1 MSRFENTI
9 PDAYNP
15 VAFDD
20 LKREFFA
27 EKPKDVDGVANAS
40 ALYYQNWILKKVF
53 SIFEFKGLPEK
64 WDLDYML
71 TALFLDGHFA
81 ITDTEIGVLP
91 LKCGVTGINVFNH
104 PTEVIIANPV
114 LGSLR
119 REIQPLDGNL
129 TLAGKSKNPPCALVK
144 LQYNY
149 QGIWSMILRYASILS
164 MCDSAIAVNLMNSKV
179 AFIGLAADKKQAQTM
194 KKMYDMISAGNPAV
208 FVKGDVVNQESFFF
222 NHVKENFAAND
233 IQILKRKIINEFLTE
248 IGINNANMD
257 KKERVNTD
265 EVAANDEEVRA
276 NVEHWLT
283 NINEGLTV
291 ANRLYNL
298 ELKCDIKK
306 YPEIER
312 GVKNN
317 EFAESD

>member
-1 MSRFENTI
+1 MRDVKDFNI
-9 PDAYNP
+9 PAAYNP
-15 VAFDD
+15 VAYDD

-27 EKPKDVDGVANAS
+27 ERPKDVDGVANSS
-40 ALYYQNWILKKVF
+40 AIYYQTWILKKVF
-53 SIFEFKGLPEK
+53 SIFEFENFPDS
-64 WDLDYML
+64 WDMDYFL
-71 TALFLDGHFA
+71 TGLFLDGHIA
-81 ITDTEIGVLP
+81 ITDTELGVLP

-114 LGSLR
+114 LGSIR
-119 REIQPLDGNL
+119 RRIEPLSGST
-129 TLAGKSKNPPCALVK
+129 TLAGNLPDLPAALVK

-149 QGIWSMILRYASILS
+149 KGIWPIITRYAALLS

-179 AFIGLAADKKQAQTM
+179 AFIGLASDKKQAQTM

-208 FVKGDVVNQESFFF
+208 FVKGDVVNQETFFF
-222 NHVKENFAAND
+222 NHVKENFAAPE
-233 IQILKRKIINEFLTE
+233 IQIVKRKIINEFLTE

-257 KKERVNTD
+257 KRERVNTD

-276 NVEHWLT
+276 NVEHWLY

-298 ELKCDIKK
+298 SLRAKIKV
-306 YPEIER
+306 YPEIE
-312 GVKNN
+312 KD
-317 EFAESD
+317 ESTEPN